1 MVGRHKLHV
10 DNRDFVYR
18 FEIQWIASGVKM
30 LLIQASFSRNF
41 TISRFLVI
49 ALRAGQ
55 AGFET
60 SQQNGLAT
68 PKL

>member
-1 MVGRHKLHV
+1 
-10 DNRDFVYR
+10 
-18 FEIQWIASGVKM
+18 M